1 MSASASL
8 SVDVAVVVE
17 TVVIVRVDTDAVM
30 LVERARRV
38 HHLESSLLN
47 CEIAFLT
54 TYWVQMLILH
64 SRGGYG
70 RGAGRG
76 GAPPAS

>member
-8 SVDVAVVVE
+8 LVDVGDAVV
-17 TVVIVRVDTDAVM
+17 TVVIAREGTDVVT

-47 CEIAFLT
+47 CETCLF
-54 TYWVQMLILH
+54 LILQCKC
-64 SRGGYG
+64 
-70 RGAGRG
+70 
-76 GAPPAS
+76 

>member
-8 SVDVAVVVE
+8 SVDVAVVAE
-17 TVVIVRVDTDAVM
+17 TVAIAREDIDVVT

-47 CEIAFLT
+47 CMPPLPKV
-54 TYWVQMLILH
+54 YKRQMLTYY

-76 GAPPAS
+76 GPPPAS

>member
-8 SVDVAVVVE
+8 SVDVVDVAVE
-17 TVVIVRVDTDAVM
+17 TVATAREDTDVVT

-47 CEIAFLT
+47 CESPNH
-54 TYWVQMLILH
+54 LH
-64 SRGGYG
+64 IQLQS
-70 RGAGRG
+70 
-76 GAPPAS
+76 